1 MPETVTTSYRRLFLI
16 RLLHHYWLDQGT
28 TLLDLISPQKKRD
41 ERLLSY
47 DVRPVLSLQ
56 PTASTAETLRGLGC
70 VYRNTASGCVVGAP
84 ESAVI
89 PTDAV
94 FELTLTVS
102 DPAFHNYTALT
113 LPPQKI
119 YEIYYQPEERM
130 YRYKENVPLLFNET
144 GAARGAGPAKTLY
157 LSREIPAPAADDKV
171 ESLFLSGG
179 ALMQL
184 TGDQPG
190 GGSIQLGPQADQLPV
205 FLNQADLPVI
215 VPPAGLV
222 GAPAKG
228 ILLSD
233 DMPDSVYAL
242 IRLVPVR
249 PGDDDFSMVDATGH
263 PKPEGPIFDIRFKSR
278 STIWQYFNKSSGAL
292 ISTEANPLPLTYFG
306 NPGTKPKPSEG
317 VVKAVMSGDRIT
329 QLVSEVFI

>member
-1 MPETVTTSYRRLFLI
+1 MPETVTTPYRRLFQI
-16 RLLHHYWLDQGT
+16 RLLHHYWLDQGAT
-28 TLLDLISPQKKRD
+28 VFDLFSPQKKRD

-47 DVRPVLSLQ
+47 DVRPVLSLE
-56 PTASTAETLRGLGC
+56 PTAETAETLRGLGC
-70 VYRNTASGCVVGAP
+70 VYRNTASGCIVAAP
-84 ESAVI
+84 ESVVI
-89 PTDAV
+89 PGESSFDIV
-94 FELTLTVS
+94 LTIV

-113 LPPQKI
+113 LLPQKI
-119 YEIYYQPEERM
+119 YDIYYAPEERM
-130 YRYKENVPLLFNET
+130 YRYKENVPLLSNET
-144 GAARGAGPAKTLY
+144 GASRGTGAAKTLY
-157 LSREIPAPAADDKV
+157 LSKEIPAPAADDKV
-171 ESLFLSGG
+171 ESLVVSGG

-190 GGSIQLGPQADQLPV
+190 GGSVQIGPQADQLPV
-205 FLNQADLPVI
+205 FQNQADLPLI

-228 ILLSD
+228 ILLERGI
-233 DMPDSVYAL
+233 PDNVYAL
-242 IRLVPVR
+242 IRLTPVR

-263 PKPEGPIFDIRFKSR
+263 PKPDGPIFDIRFKSR

-292 ISTEANPLPLTYFG
+292 ISTEPNPLPLTYFG
-306 NPGTKPKPSEG
+306 NPGTKQKPSEG